1 MKGIITLCGSTKFM
15 QEYNEVNLELSLKD
29 WVILTVGAFT
39 HSDEELL
46 KSDKINEE
54 AKKKFDKLHM
64 EKIGISQAIVV
75 INKNGYIGESTTNEL
90 KHALKL
96 GKKIYWYDSSP
107 QNIPDRL
114 YSNEINN
121 WHALLED

>member
-46 KSDKINEE
+46 KSGKINEE